1 METNGSNANVP
12 MYKKFDSIES
22 ENLTAILVATPFDNL
37 EMLQSNDR
45 RAKNTNYH
53 IIEKTLNTQ
62 GGLCERNPRDRDN
75 HSSDC

>member
-1 METNGSNANVP
+1 MAATP

-22 ENLTAILVATPFDNL
+22 ENLTAILVATPFDNS

-53 IIEKTLNTQ
+53 IIEKNTEYS
-62 GGLCERNPRDRDN
+62 GRVM
-75 HSSDC
+75 